1 MSESPTAQMQ
11 EVLKKSLI
19 TIKKL
24 ESELESL
31 RQREN
36 EPIAIVGVGC
46 RLPGGIERTAQ
57 LWDLLVKKEHTFRE
71 VPKERWD
78 INAVYDKD
86 PLQPGKT
93 NARNGAFLD
102 HDVKAFDNDFFG
114 IVPREARSLDPLQ
127 RMILEVTQEALE
139 NAAIAPSSLRGK
151 RTGVYVAI
159 GVSDYMQA
167 RLRSGDL
174 DTVDV
179 YDATGIPFCT
189 AAGRIS
195 YYYDLNGPNMA
206 LDAACASALT
216 GIHLAC
222 EALRHNEADQ
232 AIIASANLLLTPE
245 LYVGLAKLGSVSAS
259 GDCRAFDE
267 TADGYVRGEGCGVVV
282 LKRLSDAQA
291 DNDNILGLIR
301 GSAVKHDGLSNGFT
315 APNPVAQLNVIKE
328 VQQKTGIG
336 EDAVD
341 FVEAHGIGNR
351 FTDAMEIQAVA
362 SGYRKRDKPVY
373 VGSLKPNIGHLEA
386 CIGMPMLFKV
396 LESFHHDA
404 IAPNRAF
411 QIPNADI
418 DWENITAK
426 VPVETL
432 PWPKSRQPRMA
443 AINLSG
449 YSGTNVHMVIQ
460 EAPEVKN
467 DKPLLPWKNNL
478 FVLSAKSDKALKALV
493 DKYLS
498 RPEIFATASLQD
510 IAYTLQVGRDSY
522 DHLLAVIAEQAD
534 TVQEA
539 LLAFAAGEKHKSLSV
554 QSPVDRSKEV
564 AFLFTG
570 QGAQY
575 AGMCRELYDTDKVF
589 RDAVEDCA
597 AVLKPL
603 LETPIT
609 DVLFGENV
617 EPSLID
623 QTAYTQPALFV
634 IEYALAKWW
643 MNLGVQ
649 PAALAGHSVG
659 EYVALTIAGA
669 LKLEDALKLIAE
681 RARLMQSLPVGV
693 GAMAAVLADEA
704 FVKGYLQEG
713 VDIAAVN
720 SPKALTIS
728 GEQAAV
734 AAVTEKLKA
743 DKIKVIPLTVSH
755 AFHSALM
762 EPILAA
768 FEQFAATIPIG
779 SMQLT
784 VISNVTG
791 KELLQEEI
799 TPKYFAQHLRGTVR
813 FADNMQYLS
822 ETLGIDIFL
831 ECGPNPTL
839 IGLGKQ
845 GITKDQAVWAASAKK
860 DASDWDMLWV
870 AIRDLY
876 MAGIRLNWQSLYAG
890 WQVHKVSDMPTY
902 AWQRKV
908 FWADPVFSHRQL
920 KPVMTGAES
929 INADEV
935 LHEIT
940 PDLSR
945 KSDFSILTPVNLLE
959 IMHRESQRILGLDA
973 DTRLDEVKSLR
984 DQGFDSMMSGEFL
997 SSLEKLFN
1005 TQLEISLMHTYGTM
1019 ETLHAYLVEKYM
1031 PGGRVENAKV
1041 TMDDIMFSSDF
1052 GGAKKQ
1058 EDFHTIQPGDNWL
1071 MRVFKK
1077 IDKHIS
1083 VE

>member
-11 EVLKKSLI
+11 EVLKKSLV

-24 ESELESL
+24 ESELEAV

-46 RLPGGIERTAQ
+46 RLPGGIERTEQ

-86 PLQPGKT
+86 PLKPGKT

-114 IVPREARSLDPLQ
+114 IVPREARSIDPLQ
-127 RMILEVTQEALE
+127 RMILEVTHEALE

-195 YYYDLNGPNMA
+195 YYFDLQGPNMA

-245 LYVGLAKLGSVSAS
+245 LYIGLAKLGSVSPS

-267 TADGYVRGEGCGVVV
+267 TADGYVRGEGCGVVI
-282 LKRLSDAQA
+282 LKRLSDARA

-301 GSAVKHDGLSNGFT
+301 GSSVKHDGLSNGFT

-328 VQQKTGIG
+328 VQQKTGIA

-362 SGYRKRDKPVY
+362 NGYRKRDKPVY

-396 LESFHHDA
+396 LESFRHDA

-411 QIPNADI
+411 QTPNADV
-418 DWENITAK
+418 DWDNITAK
-426 VPVETL
+426 VPTEIV
-432 PWPKSRQPRMA
+432 PWPKRDQPRMA

-460 EAPEVKN
+460 EAPAVKN
-467 DKPLLPWKNNL
+467 DQPLPPWKNNL
-478 FVLSAKSDKALKALV
+478 FLLSAKSDHALSALV
-493 DKYLS
+493 NKYLS
-498 RPEIFATASLQD
+498 RPEVLADAKLQD
-510 IAYTLQVGRDSY
+510 IAYTLQLGRGRHEY
-522 DHLLAVIAEQAD
+522 MLAIIAENKDA
-534 TVQEA
+534 VLEA
-539 LLAFAAGEKHKSLSV
+539 LQACANGEKHKALSI
-554 QSPVDRSKEV
+554 QAPTDRNKEV

-575 AGMCRELYDTDKVF
+575 FGMCRELYQTNKVF
-589 RDAVEDCA
+589 REAVDNCA
-597 AVLKPL
+597 SILEPVL
-603 LETPIT
+603 ENPIT
-609 DVLFGENV
+609 EVLFGESSD
-617 EPSLID
+617 PALID

-643 MNLGVQ
+643 MSLGVQ

-681 RARLMQSLPVGV
+681 RGRLMQSLPTGV
-693 GAMAAVLADEA
+693 GAMAAVLADEDT
-704 FVKGYLQEG
+704 VKGYLQEG

-734 AAVTEKLKA
+734 TAVSEKLKA
-743 DKIKVIPLTVSH
+743 DRIKVVPLTVSH

-768 FEQFAATIPIG
+768 FEQFAGTIPVAP
-779 SMQLT
+779 MQLP

-799 TPKYFAQHLRGTVR
+799 TPQYFAKHLRGTVR
-813 FADNMQYLS
+813 FADNMQCLS
-822 ETLGIDIFL
+822 ETMGIEIFL

-845 GITKDQAVWAASAKK
+845 SISNEQAVWAASAKK
-860 DASDWDMLWV
+860 DAADWDILWA
-870 AIRDLY
+870 AIRDLSL
-876 MAGIRLNWQSLYAG
+876 AGIKLNWQALYAG
-890 WQVHKVSDMPTY
+890 LQVHKVPGLPTY

-908 FWADPVFSHRQL
+908 FWADPVFSHRQA
-920 KPVMTGAES
+920 KPTLTGIES

-935 LHEIT
+935 PHEIT
-940 PDLSR
+940 PDLTR
-945 KSDFSILTPVNLLE
+945 KSDFSILTPATLME

-973 DTRLDEVKSLR
+973 GTRLDEVKSLR

-997 SSLEKLFN
+997 SSLEKMFN

-1031 PGGRVENAKV
+1031 PGGKVENARV
-1041 TMDDIMFSSDF
+1041 TMDDIMFSSDY

-1058 EDFHTIQPGDNWL
+1058 EAFHTIQPGDSWL
-1071 MRVFKK
+1071 MRVFKR